1 MLEKNDNPIE
11 AGQGSAVAA
20 PISITAK
27 IRERSSLAL
36 NGLFVLAALVAL
48 AEAREVFL
56 PLATAFLLSFVFRP
70 IVRALHSIRV
80 PPPVTALLL
89 VGVLGAGLTL
99 GIYSLKEPAAEWLK
113 EAPQSLRQLQ
123 YRIAEIREPISD
135 VKAATDALDDLR
147 NGSETPGNE
156 VVLKTSALDEVL
168 FVETSATL
176 MAVFTTLVVLF
187 FVLGWGDRLFRNIV
201 SALPRFRDRREAVVL
216 VKEVEH
222 SITVYLATIS
232 LINLVLGIVVAV
244 VMHLLG
250 MPNPLL
256 WGVVA
261 GVLNY
266 IPYLGPAITAII
278 LAFAA
283 VLSFPTLGEALV
295 VPTVFL
301 MITAI
306 EGNFITPYAVGSQL
320 TLNPLLIFLSL
331 LLWFWMW
338 GIIGALLTVPILVCV
353 KAVLDHAQGDTASLA
368 RILD

>member
-1 MLEKNDNPIE
+1 METTIAITG
-11 AGQGSAVAA
+11 AGIAG
-20 PISITAK
+20 
-27 IRERSSLAL
+27 
-36 NGLFVLAALVAL
+36 
-48 AEAREVFL
+48 
-56 PLATAFLLSFVFRP
+56 LATAIGLRKLGYRP
-70 IVRALHSIRV
+70 VIFEAAPAIK
-80 PPPVTALLL
+80 P
-89 VGVLGAGLTL
+89 LGAGLTL

>member
-1 MLEKNDNPIE
+1 M
-11 AGQGSAVAA
+11 
-20 PISITAK
+20 
-27 IRERSSLAL
+27 
-36 NGLFVLAALVAL
+36 
-48 AEAREVFL
+48 
-56 PLATAFLLSFVFRP
+56 
-70 IVRALHSIRV
+70 
-80 PPPVTALLL
+80 
-89 VGVLGAGLTL
+89 
-99 GIYSLKEPAAEWLK
+99 
-113 EAPQSLRQLQ
+113 
-123 YRIAEIREPISD
+123 
-135 VKAATDALDDLR
+135 
-147 NGSETPGNE
+147 
-156 VVLKTSALDEVL
+156 
-168 FVETSATL
+168 
-176 MAVFTTLVVLF
+176 
-187 FVLGWGDRLFRNIV
+187 
-201 SALPRFRDRREAVVL
+201 
-216 VKEVEH
+216 
-222 SITVYLATIS
+222 
-232 LINLVLGIVVAV
+232 
-244 VMHLLG
+244 
-250 MPNPLL
+250 
-256 WGVVA
+256 A